1 MNSEI
6 TFTNIVIKQHTSFQ
20 IDSPAKQTNY
30 DPDFGCKITCVISR
44 NQTETKSEEPIKIV
58 K

>member
-1 MNSEI
+1 MNSA
-6 TFTNIVIKQHTSFQ
+6 Q
-20 IDSPAKQTNY
+20 QTNY
-30 DPDFGCKITCVISR
+30 NPDFECKITCVISR